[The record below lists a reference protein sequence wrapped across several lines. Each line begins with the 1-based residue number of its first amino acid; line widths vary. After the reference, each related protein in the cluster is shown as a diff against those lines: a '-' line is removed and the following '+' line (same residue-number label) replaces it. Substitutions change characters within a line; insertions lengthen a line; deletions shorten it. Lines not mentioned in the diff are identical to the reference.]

1 MPGRLEEQL
10 LSVLD
15 GRLGLQVMLE
25 PAGILFL
32 GQSLTHKGSSHFIM
46 REGAYSSCRSSSN
59 EELEMP
65 TPHNPTM
72 VRLEAAGFQKESI
85 HC

>member
-15 GRLGLQVMLE
+15 GRLGLQVALE

-32 GQSLTHKGSSHFIM
+32 GQSLTHKGSSHFIT
-46 REGAYSSCRSSSN
+46 RAGAYSSCRSSSN
-59 EELEMP
+59 EELEML
-65 TPHNPTM
+65 TPHDPTRG
-72 VRLEAAGFQKESI
+72 RLEAAGFREESVQ
-85 HC
+85 C